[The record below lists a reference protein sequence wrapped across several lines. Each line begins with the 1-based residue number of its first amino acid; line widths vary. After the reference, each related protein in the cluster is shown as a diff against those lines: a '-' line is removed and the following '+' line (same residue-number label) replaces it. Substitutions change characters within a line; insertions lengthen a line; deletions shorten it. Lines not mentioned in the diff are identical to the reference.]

1 MTHQG
6 VFIADA
12 VVHCYNWLR
21 ENHRIPLAQDFAEA
35 SYRLHSRMSDDRHRL
50 TQDEYI
56 SDWQPEQLAELM
68 FAESDTDFAVYHA
81 VPLDDYYKDGLI
93 SIDKGIRFRADNP
106 HRTAL
111 YGNVNPLD
119 TVRATELVEYYGQ
132 ELKVDGIKIY
142 PVRYHSGRSLQIA
155 LDDRKL
161 VFPIIE
167 AAAAQGIRTVAVHKA
182 IPFGR
187 TAQSY
192 YRVDDIDEAAAAFPE
207 LNFEVVHAG
216 MAFTEETA
224 FLLARHPNVYANLE
238 VTSTLIVN
246 QPRRFAEVL
255 GQLLYWGG
263 PDRILFATGAH
274 FVHPQPV
281 IEAFWN
287 FQFPEEFI
295 TGYGYPRLTDE
306 IKAKI
311 LGANL
316 MRMLGR
322 DIDDIK
328 ARAAGDQWDQRRA
341 DGLDEPWTS
350 RRSVRAQQPPP
361 KGRAAAVP
369 ADDARTLGAPA

>member
-1 MTHQG
+1 MAHKG
-6 VFIADA
+6 VFVADA
-12 VVHCYNWLR
+12 VIHAYNWLP
-21 ENHRIPLAQDFAEA
+21 ENYRVPLAKDFAEA

-50 TQDEYI
+50 TQAEYL
-56 SDWQPEQLAELM
+56 SNWQPEPLASLM
-68 FAESDTDFAVYHA
+68 FAESDTDFVVYHG
-81 VPLDDYYKDGLI
+81 VPLDDYYHDGLI
-93 SIDKGIRFRADNP
+93 ALEKGVEFRKANP
-106 HRTAL
+106 ARTAL
-111 YGNVNPLD
+111 YGNINPLD
-119 TVRATELVEYYGQ
+119 TIRALELVDHYGRDLGV
-132 ELKVDGIKIY
+132 EGIKLY

-155 LDDRKL
+155 LNDRKL
-161 VFPIIE
+161 VYPFIE
-167 AAAAQGIRTVAVHKA
+167 RAGEAGIRTVAVHKA

-192 YRVDDIDEAAAAFPE
+192 YRLDDVDEAAASFPDM
-207 LNFEVVHAG
+207 NFEIVHAG

-224 FLLARHPNVYANLE
+224 FLLARYPNVYANLE

-311 LGANL
+311 LGLNL
-316 MRMLGR
+316 MRLLGR
-322 DIDDIK
+322 DVDKVREQIGNDRWEQQ
-328 ARAAGDQWDQRRA
+328 RAGGLATPWSAHRA
-341 DGLDEPWTS
+341 HE
-350 RRSVRAQQPPP
+350 
-361 KGRAAAVP
+361 
-369 ADDARTLGAPA
+369 ADRLVIT